1 MNASVRLE
9 RWAALTGCV
18 AITAAIFWAP
28 DPDARLRSALAI
40 HDFGHVL
47 AFGLVTALVAVALR
61 VPSRTAVGR
70 RLGATCLAAFAAV
83 ALGAAVEMIQAAS
96 GLHGDPWDVV
106 RDGGGA
112 ISAALLI
119 VALDPAIPGS
129 ARAAVTGAAIVVLL
143 AFAFP
148 IFTALEDEARARA
161 QFPVLASFESTK
173 ELSRFRFAQGK
184 QPGIVGIEDHEGR
197 PVSAMRLRLLPARY
211 SGFALKHFPGDWR
224 GLRALRLLVVNPE
237 PAPVELTVRID
248 DAGYDSKL
256 DIDDRYN
263 RSFPLVPGLNRIE
276 IPLTDVAGAPRGR
289 TFDLGHVR
297 LLLLYVV
304 DLEEPRSLIVGPIS
318 LLR

>member
-1 MNASVRLE
+1 MNASARLG
-9 RWAALTGCV
+9 RWAALISCI
-18 AITAAIFWAP
+18 AIAAAIVWAP

-47 AFGLVTALVAVALR
+47 AFGMVTALLAITLR
-61 VPSRTAVGR
+61 VPSRSTFGR
-70 RLGATCLAAFAAV
+70 RLGATCFAAFAAL
-83 ALGAAVEMIQAAS
+83 ALGAAVELTQAAS

-112 ISAALLI
+112 VSAALII
-119 VALDPAIPGS
+119 VALDPAIPAW
-129 ARAAVTGAAIVVLL
+129 ARVAVTSAAIVVLL
-143 AFAFP
+143 TFAFP

-161 QFPVLASFESTK
+161 QFPVLASFESAR
-173 ELSRFRFAQGK
+173 ELPRFRFVQEK
-184 QPGIVGIEDHEGR
+184 QPGIVRMQDHEGR
-197 PVSAMRLRLLPARY
+197 TVSAMRLRLPPARY

-224 GLRALRLLVVNPE
+224 GLRALRLLLVNPE
-237 PAPVELTVRID
+237 PVPIDLTVRID

-276 IPLTDVAGAPRGR
+276 IPLSDVASAPRGR
-289 TFDLGHVR
+289 RFDLGHVQ

-304 DLEEPRSLIVGPIS
+304 DLKEPRSIIVGPIS